1 MRYLVFGLGVLFLSG
16 CSDSKWNFL
25 RKENHTGDARLPLEN
40 PTTAD
45 LVAYMNRNSQQIS
58 SVQCNLMSLDCRYGI
73 QEFSIPSMM
82 VCQKPARPGA
92 GPNFRL
98 VAKAVGSEE
107 ADIGSNEQEF
117 WYWLKR
123 NNPPYLVHCSYQD
136 MARGV
141 KIPFPFQPEW
151 VIEAL
156 GMGDYGS
163 PESYK
168 PLVARRATYEL
179 VKETTV
185 QGQPVQKVT
194 VFNKQPSQAQIAG
207 HILRDARGNVICS
220 ARIVETANVSGVLL
234 PRKIVFSYP
243 AEKIELKLKLF
254 DDPRDVLL
262 NQQYEAEQAQKL
274 FTRPLLTGVQ
284 SYDLA
289 RGLDGATSQV
299 RPAGGFGS
307 QP

>member
-1 MRYLVFGLGVLFLSG
+1 MRYLVIGLGVLFLSG

-40 PTTAD
+40 PTAAD
-45 LVAYMNRNSQQIS
+45 LIAYMNRNAQQIS
-58 SVQCNLMSLDCRYGI
+58 SLRCDLISLDCKYGV
-73 QEFSIPSMM
+73 QDFSIPGKM
-82 VCQKPARPGA
+82 VCQKPTRPGA

-98 VAKAVGSEE
+98 VAETLGSQE

-123 NNPPYLVHCSYQD
+123 NNPPYLVHCAYQD

-163 PESYK
+163 AENYR
-168 PLVARRATYEL
+168 LVSDKKTYQL
-179 VKETTV
+179 IQETTS
-185 QGQPVQKVT
+185 QGQRVQKVT
-194 VFNKQPSQAQIAG
+194 IFNRQPSQAQVAG
-207 HILRDARGNVICS
+207 HVLLDARGKLICS
-220 ARIVETANVSGVLL
+220 AKIVETANVSGVLV

-243 AEKIELKLKLF
+243 AENIVLKLKLF
-254 DDPRDVLL
+254 DNPGDVLL
-262 NQQYEAEQAQKL
+262 
-274 FTRPLLTGVQ
+274 TRPLLTGVQ

-299 RPAGGFGS
+299 RPVGGFGS